1 MSSKQIKPAY
11 VCQCW
16 RCVTHPS
23 GPIAQLHISVNQ
35 MVSVLNEKER
45 RQFVGL
51 LAWQLGHGGIGV
63 MVEVTGLSRNTIARG
78 RSEIKEGNCG
88 GRIRAAGAGRSTVEK
103 KSPSCRQALKPC
115 WWTRVPET
123 QFLG

>member
-1 MSSKQIKPAY
+1 MPPKPSKTPY

-16 RCVTHPS
+16 RCLRSPN
-23 GPIAQLHISVNQ
+23 GPVAQLHTSINY

-51 LAWQLGHGGIGV
+51 LALQLGYGGIQA

-78 RSEIKEGNCG
+78 RREIKAGDYG
-88 GRIRAAGAGRSTVEK
+88 GPIRAVGAGRPTVEK
-103 KSPSCRQALKPC
+103 KSLSCRQALKP
-115 WWTRVPET
+115 
-123 QFLG
+123 

>member
-51 LAWQLGHGGIGV
+51 LALQLGHGGIQA
-63 MVEVTGLSRNTIARG
+63 MVEVAGFSRNTVARG
-78 RSEIKEGNCG
+78 RREIKEGTCG
-88 GRIRAAGAGRSTVEK
+88 GSIRAAGAGRPTVEK
-103 KSPSCRQALKPC
+103 KSLSCRPPWKA
-115 WWTRVPET
+115 
-123 QFLG
+123 